1 MGLYTNIFKVIIFK
15 HFLNPISF
23 ITARRMTVWL
33 IWKQKASVVP
43 PQVHS
48 SQFWFFCSLK
58 NSCERLRNFFMFYI
72 SESQRV
78 TFSISQFL
86 KCFDEIFRWAQ
97 NHKLE
102 EVVITNKENFITTL
116 LHIKAKGT
124 VSNYSLRILY

>member
-1 MGLYTNIFKVIIFK
+1 
-15 HFLNPISF
+15 
-23 ITARRMTVWL
+23 
-33 IWKQKASVVP
+33 
-43 PQVHS
+43 
-48 SQFWFFCSLK
+48 
-58 NSCERLRNFFMFYI
+58 MFYI